1 MACLLEP
8 ALHFLLYYH
17 WVLDLAENDRRV
29 PLLQLK
35 LLVHYLERSEN
46 TQTEH
51 SIVTKDPSKHDSHDD
66 SILNFANIMSQEV
79 HADDDPRI
87 DAEAKQYSEIA
98 CSLCRAEDMNI
109 DLLNEPE

>member
-8 ALHFLLYYH
+8 ALYFLLDYH
-17 WVLDLAENDRRV
+17 WVLYLAENDRRV
-29 PLLQLK
+29 ALLLLK
-35 LLVHYLERSEN
+35 LLIHYFEWCEN

-51 SIVTKDPSKHDSHDD
+51 SIVTEDPSKYDSHDYRLFNLA
-66 SILNFANIMSQEV
+66 ILMSQEI

-98 CSLCRAEDMNI
+98 CSLC
-109 DLLNEPE
+109 